1 MKILKKIAN
10 LNINN
15 IWKILFIFIFI
26 GILYASL
33 FETRYSFNPIIV
45 LMLTIISMILIS
57 YIYKQLNKKFNCL
70 SNKSSWLFYIIV
82 TTIMIIF
89 QIIIG
94 YLVRTNPSWDLGIV
108 IKSAQE
114 MVKYGHST
122 MQAGYYIQAPNNIVI
137 TLIIAFALKVFA
149 LFKIKNIYLITLLV
163 NILFI
168 QLAIFLVFK
177 ITKKLFNNF
186 TACFTLVFIFLFI
199 PFYAYANICYTDTTS
214 MFLPLAFLYIF
225 IKLKDNSSTKYLI
238 IYSVILGTLCFL
250 SFGLKV
256 TSIIMLIAY
265 TILSVIN
272 KNIIKLAKSLGITL
286 ITFIILYVSYVFAI
300 NKTNIINMKYSE
312 TQVIPLT
319 THFVMM
325 GMTGT
330 GAFSAEEWQYTFS
343 FPDKASRK
351 EANINKIKERL
362 SNYKAQGYIQFLIQK
377 AKNYTWGDG
386 TYDFSAILSSYNVDY
401 NILHEFLLEDGK
413 YYHYTFT
420 YCQIYHFTM
429 LSFILLSFV
438 YSLGKKQHNSDYIN
452 ICQLAIFGLLLFLL
466 IWETRSRYML
476 NFFPIFLIISI
487 SGIHYLSQ
495 NISAILKR
503 LFFKIKN

>member
-1 MKILKKIAN
+1 MYIIKKITT

-15 IWKILFIFIFI
+15 IWKILFIFIFT

-33 FETRYSFNPIIV
+33 FGTRYCFNLVVV
-45 LMLTIISMILIS
+45 LILTIVSIILIS

-70 SNKSSWLFYIIV
+70 SDKSTWLFYMIV
-82 TTIMIIF
+82 TAIMIIL

-149 LFKIKNIYLITLLV
+149 FFKIKNIYLITLFI

-168 QLAIFLVFK
+168 QLAIFLFFK
-177 ITKKLFNNF
+177 IIKILFNNF
-186 TACFTLVFIFLFI
+186 TACFSLVLIFLFI
-199 PFYAYANICYTDTTS
+199 PIYAYANICYTDTTS

-265 TILSVIN
+265 TILSVVN
-272 KNIIKLAKSLGITL
+272 QNIIKLAKSLGITL

-386 TYDFSAILSSYNVDY
+386 TYEFSAILSSYNVDY

-413 YYHYTFT
+413 YYHYIFT
-420 YCQIYHFTM
+420 YCQIYHFTI

-438 YSLGKKQHNSDYIN
+438 YSLTRKQYNTDYIT
-452 ICQLAIFGLLLFLL
+452 ICQLSILGLLFFLL

-476 NFFPIFLIISI
+476 NYFPIYLIVAI

-495 NISAILKR
+495 NISGTLKK
-503 LFFKIKN
+503 LLLKDKS